1 MRAIL
6 LAGGKGTRLRPY
18 TTLVPKPLV
27 PIGGETSILEIVIGQ
42 LKRRGFTHLTLAVSH
57 LAHLIESYIGDGS
70 RWDLTIDY
78 SLEPEPLGTIGP
90 LTLLKDLPEDFLV
103 MNGDIL
109 TDLDYGAFLRDH
121 TQRRHSVSVSA
132 FKRTSAI
139 DFGVLE
145 YDPQGRLTAFK
156 EKPRYHFDVSMGIYG
171 MSRSVIEA
179 LPPGKPYGFDQLMVD
194 GLRNG
199 LDIRVKPFDGFWLDV
214 GRPEDYEYAND
225 HYPDLKKRL
234 GITP

>member
-57 LAHLIESYIGDGS
+57 LAHLIESYIGDGA
-70 RWDLTIDY
+70 RWGLRIDY

-90 LTLLKDLPEDFLV
+90 LTLLKDLPENFLV

-109 TDLDYGAFLRDH
+109 TDLDYGGFLQDH
-121 TQRRHSVSVSA
+121 TQHRHAVSVSS
-132 FKRTSAI
+132 FKRTIAI
-139 DFGVLE
+139 DFGVLG
-145 YDPQGRLTAFK
+145 YDAQGRLTEFQ

-194 GLRNG
+194 GLQKG
-199 LDIRVKPFDGFWLDV
+199 LDIHVRPFDGFWLDV

-225 HYPDLKKRL
+225 HYPELQKRL
-234 GITP
+234 GIAP